1 MKKKVFLIL
10 LAVVLAISLGI
21 LGCTAPAEQE
31 EEEEEEEPEPVSVE
45 YASLGF
51 GTTTY
56 VIAAA
61 TADIVTENSD
71 WVTVTAVESVG
82 TTANIKNSVDKN
94 PDEYIF
100 QLGEHEWGWAK
111 TGTGPFEQEYTN
123 IKLICGWYTG
133 MYPLMTLDPEING
146 PADMVGKSF
155 ALTPA
160 VWSGTKIQ
168 EEILKEWGI
177 YDEVTINYMGPTDS
191 VEALRDGLVDI
202 IVQPGVGHGDNWI
215 PSPSNEAL
223 IADRGEDIKLLAF
236 DHATVDVV
244 SEELGWYIVH
254 AIYPPGTFGP
264 AHTESVEGIAARN
277 CNLACLAEAD
287 EDIIY
292 EITKTIVE
300 NADKYID
307 YHTAGAVITPENL
320 ANIMPAFSED
330 DIHPGALKY
339 YEEVGLDV
347 YFPF

>member
-21 LGCTAPAEQE
+21 LGCTTPAEQE
-31 EEEEEEEPEPVSVE
+31 EEEEEEPQPVSVE
-45 YASLGF
+45 YASLFF

-61 TADIVTENSD
+61 TADIVTEHSD
-71 WVTVTAVESVG
+71 WVTVTAVESPGAV
-82 TTANIKNSVDKN
+82 ANIKNSVDKD

-100 QLGEHEWGWAK
+100 QLGEWEWAQAK

-133 MYPLMTLDPEING
+133 MYPLFTLDPEISE

-160 VWSGTKIQ
+160 VWAGTKLQ
-168 EEILKEWGI
+168 EEVIKEWGI
-177 YDEVTINYMGPTDS
+177 HDEVTIHYMGLTDS
-191 VEALRDGLVDI
+191 VEALKDGLVDI
-202 IVQPGVGHGDNWI
+202 IVQPGVGYGDVWI
-215 PSPSNEAL
+215 PSPSTALL
-223 IADRGEDIKLLAF
+223 IADRGADVNLLAF
-236 DHATVDVV
+236 DHATVNTVA
-244 SEELGWYIVH
+244 EELGWYVVNN
-254 AIYPPGTFGP
+254 IYPPGTFGP
-264 AHTESVEGIAARN
+264 GHTEPVEGMAARN
-277 CNLACLAEAD
+277 CNVACLAEAD

-307 YHTAGAVITPENL
+307 YHPAGAVITPENL
-320 ANIMPAFSED
+320 VSIMPAFSED

-339 YEEVGLDV
+339 YEEVGLDE
-347 YFPF
+347 YLPF